1 MQVTDFDLWQASHSS
16 GRDAPC
22 RCSLAGV
29 PAPLCY
35 GGKDKMKDRKLSIRI
50 SGEDLQTLHH
60 KADKANLSITDY
72 VTKCSLGKQIF
83 VIDGL
88 DEVIRQQKAIGR
100 NLNQL
105 TTLCNMGKVDCVNLQ
120 PLTNEYA
127 KLNQTLTELLDRKRW
142 AA

>member
-1 MQVTDFDLWQASHSS
+1 MASIAFVWTLSE
-16 GRDAPC
+16 R

-60 KADKANLSITDY
+60 KAARANLSLTEYI
-72 VTKCSLGKQIF
+72 TKCSLGKQIF

-105 TTLCNMGKVDCVNLQ
+105 TTLCNMRKVDFVNLQ
-120 PLTNEYA
+120 PLTDEYA